1 MTSLLSKR
9 VKIWRP
15 VWIHLQSASGFD
27 AQRVSLF
34 SYGKCY
40 CTAKQW
46 NSLPY
51 HISLCSFAAQCL
63 PLWMPFSEEK
73 RNSQHAS
80 DVMGN
85 KMFARS
91 LISAENRTRKTFIRC
106 FFVVLDQERT
116 LLYRVFWMEEP
127 RSNRPTHLIA
137 SHDAVLAKDNGTYGK
152 FLEWFAGKAWIT
164 RHLSGVEWLG
174 GPSILASRAKL
185 YAGVSLPQL
194 LINR

>member
-9 VKIWRP
+9 AKIWRP

-63 PLWMPFSEEK
+63 PLWIPFSEEK
-73 RNSQHAS
+73 RNSRYAS

-116 LLYRVFWMEEP
+116 LYFYIEFFEWKNLGVTDR
-127 RSNRPTHLIA
+127 LIL
-137 SHDAVLAKDNGTYGK
+137 SHRTMQSWRKTMALTAN
-152 FLEWFAGKAWIT
+152 FLSD
-164 RHLSGVEWLG
+164 L
-174 GPSILASRAKL
+174 PAKL
-185 YAGVSLPQL
+185 ESRGTC
-194 LINR
+194 RE